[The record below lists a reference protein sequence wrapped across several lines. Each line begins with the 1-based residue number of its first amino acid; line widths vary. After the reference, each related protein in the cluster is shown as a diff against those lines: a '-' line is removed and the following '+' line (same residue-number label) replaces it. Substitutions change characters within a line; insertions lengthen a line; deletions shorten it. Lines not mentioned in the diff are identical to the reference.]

1 LPHHQADEHSPL
13 RAVCLCADDFGL
25 HAGIAP
31 AILPLAQM
39 GRVTAIGA
47 MVGAPA
53 WAAAA
58 PALRSLDA
66 GAIDIGLHLDLTEYP
81 LMPQSRRSLPALMA
95 AAGLRSID
103 RRGVRA
109 EIGAQLNAFE
119 LALGRRPAYVDG
131 HRHVHQLP
139 IVRDE
144 LLTELSERYGRC
156 AIWLRSTRCGMTP
169 AAPRATS
176 VAERAKARLLGA
188 AGASGL
194 RALAAHAGYAQNR
207 CLLGVY
213 GFHGGA
219 PRYAGLMAAWLRAA
233 QSGDLLMCHP
243 GLDIDA
249 ADPIGPSRA
258 AEYSVLRSTA
268 FGELLRGQ
276 AVSLE
281 PMSRILARGTLPP

>member
-1 LPHHQADEHSPL
+1 M
-13 RAVCLCADDFGL
+13 CLCADDFGL

-31 AILPLAQM
+31 AILHLAQM
-39 GRVTAIGA
+39 GRVTAAGA

-66 GAIDIGLHLDLTEYP
+66 GAIDIGLHLDLTDYP
-81 LMPQSRRSLPALMA
+81 LMPPSRRSLPALMA
-95 AAGLRSID
+95 AAFARSID
-103 RRGVRA
+103 RRSVRA

-119 LALGRRPAYVDG
+119 QALGRRPAYVDG

-144 LLTELSERYGRC
+144 LVAELSERYGRC
-156 AIWLRSTRCGMTP
+156 TLWLRSTRGAARSTP
-169 AAPRATS
+169 PQATS
-176 VAERAKARLLGA
+176 WRERAKAHLLSALGA
-188 AGASGL
+188 NEL
-194 RALAAHAGYAQNR
+194 LALAARAGYAQNR

-219 PRYAGLMAAWLRAA
+219 QRYAGLMAAWLRAA

-243 GLDIDA
+243 GLGIDA
-249 ADPIGPSRA
+249 ADPVGPSRV

-268 FGELLRGQ
+268 FGELLHDQ

-281 PMSRILARGTLPP
+281 PMSRILARGAAPR